1 MNSLRLL
8 SFNIQAGIES
18 RRYRDYVANS
28 WKHLIPH
35 AARQRNLTSI
45 GTLLKG
51 FDVIGLQEVDAG
63 SLRSAYID
71 QAQYLAHQAGYPY
84 WLSQINREL
93 GHLARHSNGLLS
105 RIRPGAVTEHKLP
118 GLPGRGAMVVE
129 FATTA
134 DEPFAVCVLHLALGR
149 RAQRRQ
155 LDYLIEVARSY
166 RMIVLM
172 GDFNCG
178 CGSRMLRA
186 AIAAAGLRGL
196 DCELKTFPSWRPERN
211 LDHILVS
218 PQLRITAARVLDY
231 ALSDHLP
238 ISMDVALP
246 DGVHLLT
253 PDLADALSRESHL
266 TSEQER

>member
-1 MNSLRLL
+1 MNSLHLL
-8 SFNIQAGIES
+8 TFNIQAGIES

-35 AARQRNLTSI
+35 PARQRNLASI

-51 FDVIGLQEVDAG
+51 FDIIGLQEVDAG

-84 WLSQINREL
+84 WLSQVNREL

-129 FATTA
+129 FPTNV
-134 DEPFAVCVLHLALGR
+134 DEPFAVCVLHLALGK

-155 LDYLIEVARSY
+155 LDYLVEIARRY

-196 DCELKTFPSWRPERN
+196 DCELKTFPSWRPEHN

-218 PQLRITAARVLDY
+218 PQLRIADARVLDY

-238 ISMDVALP
+238 ISMKVTLP
-246 DGVHLLT
+246 DGI
-253 PDLADALSRESHL
+253 DLVSSGSDGVSSLRSSL
-266 TSEQER
+266 VTDT